1 MPAGRAAGNIGN
13 PMKARPVPPLRGR
26 GTQLAAVRR
35 HLERARTGVG
45 SVVVIE
51 GAAGLGKTAL
61 LHAAE
66 RAAAELGFRT
76 GRGTAD
82 PIDAAVDLAALLE
95 ALFDG
100 ERPLLDRAALSA
112 VHTST
117 EQRFWRLYD
126 IEALLEQAALGGPLL
141 ICLDD
146 LQWADNGT
154 AAALRTLPQRLMDL
168 PVVWLLATR
177 PEQGSAA
184 VTAALAEVADGGA
197 DVVRLMPLDEQ
208 AVVQIVADILH
219 AEPDG
224 PLLSSAQ
231 RTEGNPFLLVE
242 FVRGIEQEGI
252 VAVESGRAR
261 LLDDQL
267 PGRVSDDMRRR
278 LARLSGP
285 AIRVA
290 AGAASLGRRLSV
302 PDLAAISG
310 YSVPELVLPIRELVQ
325 AGILA
330 QSRERLVFGHDLIR
344 AAVRSDVPAAVRRAL
359 DRQGAEVLL
368 ARGALPVEVATQ
380 LAASAEP
387 GDDVAISTLLK
398 AAEALSTTDPAA
410 SADLADRGLRLI
422 VGEHALRGPL
432 VAQRVISLFAA
443 GLGRQAEQFADTALR
458 QALPAEQEADVR
470 LSVASM
476 FDLAADTRADNARA
490 ALALP
495 GVPADPRAWLAGLLF
510 HNLVVAGRT
519 DDALDAVDELRGIVE
534 AGAAREGRFAFELAH
549 AGLDYQLFRFDSAL
563 RHLDAG
569 ARIGTSADVS
579 KRLAGYF
586 RCWPLL
592 ALDAFEDADAA
603 ADEGIAAAT
612 RDRQN
617 WALHIFETW
626 KGLQALET
634 GRLADAAAALEGRY
648 QPAEADRIV
657 SVINAAALA
666 GLGRVRIR
674 TADTR
679 GAREVAGMCRVV
691 AKAAAPAPR
700 RHATWFLATLAMSS
714 GDTRGAHEHLCSQGT
729 DERLAIFPLFPH
741 DVGVDPELVRIA
753 MAVEDDELVA
763 HAVAVAEQRSGQNP
777 RVRSHAASA
786 AHVRALARHDVVELE
801 SAVRIL
807 REVPRP
813 LALASALEDL
823 GRMRLDEGAT
833 AAAVDAFDQALGLC
847 SAHGAAWDTA
857 RIRSRLRELGV
868 RRRLVA
874 AQGPRTGWPSLTD
887 AERQVAGL
895 VTEGRTNREIA
906 EQLFVSPHTVN
917 AHVRRIFEKLQI
929 KSRMEL
935 VRTAG
940 RGQGG

>member
-1 MPAGRAAGNIGN
+1 MN
-13 PMKARPVPPLRGR
+13 ARPLPPLRGR
-26 GTQLAAVRR
+26 GAQLAAVHG
-35 HLERARTGVG
+35 HLERACTGLG

-51 GAAGLGKTAL
+51 GAAGLGKTSL
-61 LHAAE
+61 LRAAE
-66 RAAAELGFRT
+66 QAAGDLAFHS

-82 PIDAAVDLAALLE
+82 PIDAVVDLAVLLE

-100 ERPLLDRAALSA
+100 EKPLLDRSALSTTHA
-112 VHTST
+112 SP

-126 IEALLEQAALGGPLL
+126 IQALLEQAALGGPLL

-154 AAALRTLPQRLMDL
+154 AAALRALPRRLRDL

-177 PEQGSAA
+177 PGQGSPA
-184 VTAALAEVADGGA
+184 VRAALAGLADGGA
-197 DVVRLMPLDEQ
+197 EVLRLEPLDDQ
-208 AVVQIVADILH
+208 AVTQIVADILH
-219 AEPDG
+219 AEPDRR
-224 PLLSSAQ
+224 LLSSAQ

-252 VAVESGRAR
+252 IAVESGRAR
-261 LLDDQL
+261 LLDERL

-278 LARLSGP
+278 LARLSDP

-290 AGAASLGRRLSV
+290 TGAASLGRRLCV

-310 YSVPELVLPIRELVQ
+310 YSVPELVIPIRELVQ
-325 AGILA
+325 AGILTECH
-330 QSRERLVFGHDLIR
+330 ERLEFGHDLIR
-344 AAVRSDVPAAVRRAL
+344 AAVRAETPAAVRRAM

-387 GDDVAISTLLK
+387 GDDVATATLLK
-398 AAEALSTTDPAA
+398 AAEALSTTDPEAA
-410 SADLADRGLRLI
+410 ANLADRGLRLI
-422 VGEHALRGPL
+422 VGEHPLRGPL
-432 VAQRVISLFAA
+432 VARRVLSLFAA
-443 GLGRQAEQFADTALR
+443 GLGKQAEQFADMALR
-458 QALPAEQEADVR
+458 QALPPEQEAEVR
-470 LSVASM
+470 LSIASM
-476 FDLAADTRADNARA
+476 FDLAADVRADNARA
-490 ALALP
+490 GLALP
-495 GVPADPRAWLAGLLF
+495 DVSADARSWLAALLF

-519 DDALDAVDELRGIVE
+519 DDALNAVDALHRIVE
-534 AGAAREGRFAFELAH
+534 SDTAREGRFAFELAH
-549 AGLDYQLFRFDSAL
+549 AGLDYQLFHFESAL
-563 RHLDAG
+563 RRLDVA

-579 KRLAGYF
+579 RQLADYF
-586 RCWPLL
+586 RSWPLL
-592 ALDAFEDADAA
+592 ALDEFEAADTA

-634 GRLADAAAALEGRY
+634 GRLTEAATALEGRY
-648 QPAEADRIV
+648 QPGEADRIV

-666 GLGRVRIR
+666 GLGRVRVR
-674 TADTR
+674 TGDTR

-691 AKAAAPAPR
+691 ATVTAPGPR
-700 RHATWFLATLAMSS
+700 RHATWFLASLAMAS
-714 GDTRGAHEHLCSQGT
+714 GNAQEAHEHLCGRGA

-741 DVGVDPELVRIA
+741 DVGIDPELVRIA
-753 MAVEDDELVA
+753 IAAGDDELVSRA
-763 HAVAVAEQRSGQNP
+763 LAVAEQRSERNP
-777 RVRSHAASA
+777 RVRSHAATA
-786 AHVRALARHDVVELE
+786 AHARGLVHHDASELE
-801 SAVRIL
+801 SAVRTL

-823 GRMRLDEGAT
+823 GRTRLDAGAT
-833 AAAVDAFDQALGLC
+833 AAAVDAFDQALALS
-847 SAHGAAWDTA
+847 SAHGAAWDAA
-857 RIRSRLRELGV
+857 RIRRRLRRLGV

-874 AQGPRTGWPSLTD
+874 PTGPSSGWPALTPV
-887 AERQVAGL
+887 ERQVADL
-895 VTEGRTNREIA
+895 VIEGRTNREIA

-917 AHVRRIFEKLQI
+917 AHMRRIFEKLQVR
-929 KSRMEL
+929 SRVEL
-935 VRTAG
+935 VKRAG

>member
-1 MPAGRAAGNIGN
+1 
-13 PMKARPVPPLRGR
+13 MKARPLPPLRGR
-26 GTQLAAVRR
+26 SAQLAVVRR

-45 SVVVIE
+45 SAVVIE

-61 LHAAE
+61 L
-66 RAAAELGFRT
+66 AAAEQAAADLGFRT

-82 PIDAAVDLAALLE
+82 PIDAAVDLAVLLE

-100 ERPLLDRAALSA
+100 ERPLLDRSALKA
-112 VHTST
+112 VHASP

-177 PEQGSAA
+177 PGQGSAA
-184 VTAALAEVADGGA
+184 VGAVLAEIADGGA
-197 DVVRLMPLDEQ
+197 DVLRIEPVDKQ
-208 AVVQIVADILH
+208 AVAQIVADILH
-219 AEPDG
+219 AEPDQR
-224 PLLSSAQ
+224 LLSSAE

-242 FVRGIEQEGI
+242 FMRGIEQEGI

-261 LLDDQL
+261 LLDERL

-285 AIRVA
+285 ALRVA
-290 AGAASLGRRLSV
+290 AGAASLGRRLCV
-302 PDLAAISG
+302 ADLAAISG

-325 AGILA
+325 AGVLA
-330 QSRERLVFGHDLIR
+330 ESQERLEFGHDLIR
-344 AAVRSDVPAAVRRAL
+344 TAVRAEVPAAVQRAL
-359 DRQGAEVLL
+359 DRQGAEVLM

-387 GDDVAISTLLK
+387 GDDVAVSTLLK
-398 AAEALSTTDPAA
+398 AAEALSTTDPEA

-443 GLGRQAEQFADTALR
+443 GLGKQAEAFADTALR
-458 QALPAEQEADVR
+458 QALPPEQEADVR

-476 FDLAADTRADNARA
+476 FDLAADIRADNARA
-490 ALALP
+490 GLALP
-495 GVPADPRAWLAGLLF
+495 GVPADPRSWLAALLF

-519 DDALDAVDELRGIVE
+519 GDASNALDELRAIVE
-534 AGAAREGRFAFELAH
+534 TGAAREGRFAFELAR

-563 RHLDAG
+563 RRLDAG
-569 ARIGTSADVS
+569 ARIGTSADVG

-634 GRLADAAAALEGRY
+634 GRLADAATALEGRY
-648 QPAEADRIV
+648 QPSEADRIV

-679 GAREVAGMCRVV
+679 GAREVAEMCRVV
-691 AKAAAPAPR
+691 ARTAAPGPR
-700 RHATWFLATLAMSS
+700 RHATWFLAALAMSS
-714 GDTRGAHEHLCSQGT
+714 GNAQEAHEHLCAQGA

-741 DVGVDPELVRIA
+741 DVGIDPELVRIA
-753 MAVEDDELVA
+753 MVVGDDELIA
-763 HAVAVAEQRSGQNP
+763 RAVEVAEQRSDRNP
-777 RVRSHAASA
+777 EVRSHAAIA
-786 AHVRALARHDVVELE
+786 AHVRGLAEHDSSALE
-801 SAVRIL
+801 SAVRAL

-823 GRMRLDEGAT
+823 GRARLAEGDT
-833 AAAVDAFDQALGLC
+833 AAAVDAFDQALALT
-847 SAHGAAWDTA
+847 SAHGATWDTA
-857 RIRSRLRELGV
+857 RIRSRLRRLGV

-874 AQGPRTGWPSLTD
+874 STGPRTGWPSLTD
-887 AERQVAGL
+887 AERRVAGL

-917 AHVRRIFEKLQI
+917 AHVRRIFEKLQV

-935 VRTAG
+935 VRTTG
-940 RGQGG
+940 REPGR